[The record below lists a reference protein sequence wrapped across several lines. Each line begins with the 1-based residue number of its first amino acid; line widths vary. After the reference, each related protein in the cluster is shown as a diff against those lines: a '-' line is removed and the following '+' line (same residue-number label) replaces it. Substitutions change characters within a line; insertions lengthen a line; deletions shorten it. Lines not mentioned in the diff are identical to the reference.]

1 MKLSKQDRKIFSAG
15 RTAGRA
21 AEKKRSKGRQTVEL
35 GAKVAAAWGSQKF
48 LSGKTTPMLPNLPLQ
63 YGLGGT
69 LVFVSM
75 WGRGSETKDLLGSI
89 GEGMVIGQLAVDA
102 SKNPGTLPGY

>member
-63 YGLGGT
+63 YGLGVS
-69 LVFVSM
+69 LVAVSM
-75 WGRGSETKDLLGSI
+75 WRLRSERTMNSIGDIGFISEERAAMLGS
-89 GEGMVIGQLAVDA
+89 
-102 SKNPGTLPGY
+102 